1 MNSLTNRRRGA
12 TVGGSKNP
20 IREINMQEDAPTEF
34 KENIIRIVTIAPR
47 GRLDTVRAL
56 EFRKQ
61 VQEVIEGGV
70 KNLVLDLS
78 ETPFLDSAGMA
89 VLVSALK
96 QCRQQG
102 GDARMVWPQSE
113 PVKRILSLTKFDRV
127 FEMKNSVADAVASFS

>member
-1 MNSLTNRRRGA
+1 MH
-12 TVGGSKNP
+12 
-20 IREINMQEDAPTEF
+20 EDATTEF

-61 VQEVIEGGV
+61 VQEVIEDGV

-96 QCRQQG
+96 QCRQRG

>member
-1 MNSLTNRRRGA
+1 MH
-12 TVGGSKNP
+12 
-20 IREINMQEDAPTEF
+20 EDATTEF

-61 VQEVIEGGV
+61 VQEVIEGGA

-96 QCRQQG
+96 QCRQRG

>member
-1 MNSLTNRRRGA
+1 MHKDIT
-12 TVGGSKNP
+12 
-20 IREINMQEDAPTEF
+20 TEF
-34 KENIIRIVTIAPR
+34 TENVVRIVTIAPR
-47 GRLDTVRAL
+47 GRLDTLRAM

-61 VQEVIEGGV
+61 VQELIEGGV

-96 QCRQQG
+96 QCRERG
-102 GDARMVWPQSE
+102 GDARMVWPESD

-127 FEMKNSVADAVASFS
+127 FEMKNSVADAIASFS